1 MEMVDFDPV
10 DRKIVQGCSIS
21 EGVEGEI
28 KTCRL
33 TEKEI
38 KWAMNSYHLDNNI
51 DYLILILQFRTRFTV
66 KLWPKNY
73 NINPIKW

>member
-33 TEKEI
+33 IEKEI
-38 KWAMNSYHLDNNI
+38 KWAMKSYHLDN
-51 DYLILILQFRTRFTV
+51 
-66 KLWPKNY
+66 
-73 NINPIKW
+73 INLSII